1 MLSKFK
7 FWWSYHFPYYDW
19 WKARKYVK
27 RPHIHFNGCKKYYEG
42 WFFRLPARIDY
53 FNPIISIETSNVGW
67 KSKYDSPRW
76 EYNPYIA
83 IILFR
88 KWAISWTIGWKD
100 YMQNLATWEAILDY
114 NYYDRP
120 ITSQTGWLNIDGNN
134 MILETLKK

>member
-1 MLSKFK
+1 MDVRNIMKVGSL
-7 FWWSYHFPYYDW
+7 
-19 WKARKYVK
+19 
-27 RPHIHFNGCKKYYEG
+27 
-42 WFFRLPARIDY
+42 DY
-53 FNPIISIETSNVGW
+53 QLELIISILLYLQKQVGW